1 MSVCACLCVTDG
13 SLLFEHDLSDILSE
27 IFIDTFL
34 YLSRD
39 EEWEREYVSRRRR
52 RCLPPVSPY
61 RCRREAVLD
70 LLFDDVWRELIGWM
84 EELVRRH
91 WEGSVSGRMN
101 FKYLSK
107 CFLFFFLRY

>member
-1 MSVCACLCVTDG
+1 M
-13 SLLFEHDLSDILSE
+13 

-34 YLSRD
+34 CLSRD
-39 EEWEREYVSRRRR
+39 EECEREYVSRRRR

-107 CFLFFFLRY
+107 CVFFFCTIVQKVVSKDFFKHIFYVCVY